1 MKNNKFSD
9 LLNAILYCI
18 GCQSSNFFIMWILS
32 YIILENIMFWNK
44 IIRTISEIQKGFW
57 MNRCFNFSI
66 LFFIFVFMI
75 KRNENDFI
83 NFGRN
88 VENGIQNFHFINY
101 NCILVRREYST
112 CTCNFGKS
120 NMKCKFLLA
129 FSKESNHLKHFSARS
144 MYR

>member
-57 MNRCFNFSI
+57 MHRCFNFSI
-66 LFFIFVFMI
+66 LFFIFVFIKI

-112 CTCNFGKS
+112 VHVHVIFEKATWNVNFYLLFRKS
-120 NMKCKFLLA
+120 QTT
-129 FSKESNHLKHFSARS
+129 
-144 MYR
+144 